1 MFLCNVK
8 ANKMELIAIQIVGI
22 LEGAI
27 VIMMLLAAWRLVKML
42 GRPRKMTLQEIA
54 KNGTLAEAIVLDVNE
69 TGMIINDLPQVK
81 LQMQVLPE
89 KGRNFVAEVKQV
101 LPNSLKTLL
110 HSGSKIMVKYDP
122 GNPREVVVLRA
133 L

>member
-1 MFLCNVK
+1 
-8 ANKMELIAIQIVGI
+8 MELIAIQIVGL

-27 VIMMLLAAWRLVKML
+27 VILMLLAAWRLVKML
-42 GRPRKMTLQEIA
+42 GRPRKMTVQEIE
-54 KNGTLAEAIVLDVNE
+54 KNGILAEAIVLNVNE

>member
-1 MFLCNVK
+1 
-8 ANKMELIAIQIVGI
+8 MELIAIQIVGI

>member
-1 MFLCNVK
+1 
-8 ANKMELIAIQIVGI
+8 
-22 LEGAI
+22 
-27 VIMMLLAAWRLVKML
+27 MLA
-42 GRPRKMTLQEIA
+42 GPRKMTVREIE
-54 KNGTLAEAIVLDVNE
+54 KNGTLAEAIILNVNE
-69 TGMIINDLPQVK
+69 TGTFVNDLPQVK

-101 LPNSLKTLL
+101 LPNSLKSLL

>member
-1 MFLCNVK
+1 
-8 ANKMELIAIQIVGI
+8 MELIAIQIVGI

-42 GRPRKMTLQEIA
+42 GRPRKMTLQEIE

>member
-1 MFLCNVK
+1 
-8 ANKMELIAIQIVGI
+8 MELIAIQIVGL

-27 VIMMLLAAWRLVKML
+27 VIFMFFAAWRLVKML
-42 GRPRKMTLQEIA
+42 AGPRKMTVREIE
-54 KNGTLAEAIVLDVNE
+54 KNGTLAEAIILNVNE
-69 TGMIINDLPQVK
+69 TGTFVNDLPQVK

-101 LPNSLKTLL
+101 LPNSLKSLL